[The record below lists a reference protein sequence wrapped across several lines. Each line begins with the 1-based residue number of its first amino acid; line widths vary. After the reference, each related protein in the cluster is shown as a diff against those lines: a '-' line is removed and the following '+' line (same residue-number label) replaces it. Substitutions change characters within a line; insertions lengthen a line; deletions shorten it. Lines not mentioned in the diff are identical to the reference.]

1 MSEINGQANSNG
13 SLELLLEEATLNGA
27 ARLQRYPQRRFF
39 GYFCSYFPEELILA
53 AGLEPL
59 RLLPDAGNS
68 TPAEL
73 PAYCCSLAR
82 GTLDMEIRG
91 KWQDLAG
98 IGFTHTCDTMQCLSG
113 IWAASGHSKTVDIVP
128 PVMLNTSGASR
139 YYLAEMHTLM
149 ETLMTLTQQ
158 DIKEEALLDALK
170 LCAHTR
176 KLATELDVLRP
187 DLPSPLVSALIR
199 AGQVMPRSDYAQAL
213 EKCLPTL
220 KEMAAPPHR
229 RVKVLVSG
237 AVIENDSLFAMIE
250 DLGGRVVADDTCTGY
265 RHYSGLTVI
274 GAENPLSDIVQRYSE
289 MPPCPCKNRSLNE
302 RMSYLTDLAQQR
314 QAECAIIVIRKYCDP
329 HAWDAVALS
338 ENFRNSGI
346 RTLTLELEGADVGG
360 QERTRLQAFLESMIE
375 DPGL

>member
-1 MSEINGQANSNG
+1 MPVINAPANSSD
-13 SLELLLEEATLNGA
+13 SLKLLLEEATLNGT
-27 ARLQRYPQRRFF
+27 ARIQRYPERRFF

-73 PAYCCSLAR
+73 PSYCCSLAK

-113 IWAASGHSKTVDIVP
+113 IWAACGQSKTIDIVP
-128 PVMLNTSGASR
+128 PVMLATTGASR
-139 YYLAEMHTLM
+139 YYLAEISILM
-149 ETLMTLTQQ
+149 EKLMSLTLK
-158 DIKEEALLDALK
+158 DINKEALREAIKLCALTRQLVTELDAL
-170 LCAHTR
+170 
-176 KLATELDVLRP
+176 RP
-187 DLPSPLVSALIR
+187 NLPSPLVSALLR

-213 EKCLPTL
+213 ENCLPTL

-229 RVKVLVSG
+229 RVKVLISS

-265 RHYSGLTVI
+265 RHYSGLTEI
-274 GAENPLSDIVQRYSE
+274 GAENPLSDIIKRYSE
-289 MPPCPCKNRSLNE
+289 MPPCPCKNRSLDE
-302 RMSYLTDLAQQR
+302 RISYLTDLARQR
-314 QAECAIIVIRKYCDP
+314 HAECAIIVIRKYCEP
-329 HAWDAVALS
+329 HAWDSVALS
-338 ENFRNSGI
+338 ESFRNSGV
-346 RTLTLELEGADVGG
+346 RTLVLELEGADVGG

-375 DPGL
+375 NPGL